1 MSDSIRIVL
10 ALCLVV
16 GALFGEKIAKV
27 VRDNVEII
35 NDTTVTVAEPSLEYK
50 ELVQPIVD
58 LDISSKDAALLSAFY
73 LEVADVVEED
83 QGSIQS
89 TAQFRKFNMLAG
101 PLHFNS
107 NLKGKYDGLG
117 QSIDDAIV
125 NTIGKQSAELDDDKR
140 EDLVDVLEAVAW
152 GVNK

>member
-1 MSDSIRIVL
+1 MTDFTRTIL
-10 ALCLVV
+10 ALGLVIV
-16 GALFGEKIAKV
+16 ALFGEGIMQSINGGGGDPV
-27 VRDNVEII
+27 VQVS
-35 NDTTVTVAEPSLEYK
+35 EPTLEYK

-58 LDISSKDAALLSAFY
+58 LDISSKDAAMMAAFY
-73 LEVADVVEED
+73 LELANVVDED
-83 QGSIQS
+83 DSVIQS